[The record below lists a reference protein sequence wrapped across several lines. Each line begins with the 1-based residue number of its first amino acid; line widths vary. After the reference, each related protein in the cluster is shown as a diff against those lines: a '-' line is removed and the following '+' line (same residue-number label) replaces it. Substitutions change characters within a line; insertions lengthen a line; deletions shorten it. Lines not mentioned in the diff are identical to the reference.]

1 MNEHAILKFPPGFLW
16 GVSTSD
22 YQIEGGINND
32 WSEWEKSRIGEKN
45 SANHICGQACDS
57 YNRYEED
64 LDLVKNLNCGAY
76 RMGVEWARIEPEQG
90 KFNLAEIDHYRTV
103 LRAAKKRNLKI
114 VLTLWHWTNPIWLAA
129 EGGWANKMVAEYFAR
144 YVKLITGEM
153 GAYVDYWVTIN
164 EPMVAVANGYLN
176 GKFSP
181 NKKSIWLARRVY
193 NNLIK

>member
-16 GVSTSD
+16 GVSTSA

-76 RMGVEWARIEPEQG
+76 RMGGEWGRVEPEQE
-90 KFNLAEIDHYRTV
+90 KFN
-103 LRAAKKRNLKI
+103 
-114 VLTLWHWTNPIWLAA
+114 
-129 EGGWANKMVAEYFAR
+129 
-144 YVKLITGEM
+144 ITIF
-153 GAYVDYWVTIN
+153 YY
-164 EPMVAVANGYLN
+164 Y
-176 GKFSP
+176 
-181 NKKSIWLARRVY
+181 
-193 NNLIK
+193 